1 MEMTGAQIWME
12 TMIEQGTEVIFGYPG
27 GTVLDFYEQIYQ
39 KEGRIRH
46 VLPSHEQG
54 GIHAADGYARATG
67 KTGVV
72 LATSGPGATNLVTGI
87 ATAYLDSTPL
97 IVFTGNVPSHAIGQD
112 NFQEVDIVG
121 ATLGIVKHSYRVRC
135 VEELAE
141 SIREAYTLAASGRPG
156 PVLIDI
162 PKDIQQ
168 AKTEFYPEKE
178 PVKIRRPSVSRQ
190 DEETFAKV
198 ARMMEESERPCLY
211 CGGGV
216 VASGAGKELEEL
228 SLRLDAPIC
237 FSLMGLS
244 AVPANFPGYL
254 GLSGMHGHYASTKAI
269 AEADLLIVVGARFSD
284 RAVGN
289 QQKYASKARIVHI
302 DIDAAEIDKNV
313 RTEASIIGDAK
324 AILAELLSRV
334 KGRKRPEWQRNVEG
348 MKAYG
353 KAHEAPGRGRLTP
366 YGIIDRVCAK
376 MPADTPVV
384 TDVGQHQMWV
394 AQRYAFQKP
403 RTFLTSGG
411 LGTMGFGMGAALGA
425 SLGTGKRSVLFT
437 GDGSFGMNMSE
448 LGTCVTEGLPVTVI
462 LMNNGTLG
470 MVRQLQ
476 HFFSEK
482 HYSQTTTHRK
492 TDFAALAEALGAK
505 GFKAATPE
513 EFEKALDASC
523 LEAGP
528 VLIECRI
535 DPEELV
541 YPMVP
546 PNGSVDN
553 MMLQEGEN

>member
-27 GTVLDFYEQIYQ
+27 GTVLDLYEQIYQ
-39 KEGRIRH
+39 NEGRIRH

-97 IVFTGNVPSHAIGQD
+97 IIFTGNVPSHAIGQD

-121 ATLGIVKHSYRVRC
+121 VTLGIVKHSYRVRC
-135 VEELAE
+135 VEELADT
-141 SIREAYTLAASGRPG
+141 IREAYGLAASGRPG

-168 AKTEFYPEKE
+168 ARTEFLPEKGTAKGKKAGGFGRKE
-178 PVKIRRPSVSRQ
+178 ELLSKI
-190 DEETFAKV
+190 AG
-198 ARMMEESERPCLY
+198 MMEESKKPCLY

-216 VASGAGKELEEL
+216 VSSGAGKELAEL
-228 SLRLDAPIC
+228 ALRLDAPIS

-244 AVPANFPGYL
+244 AVPSDFPGYL

-269 AEADLLIVVGARFSD
+269 AEADLLIVAGARFSD

-289 QQKYASKARIVHI
+289 QKKYGAKAQIVHI

-313 RTEASIIGDAK
+313 RTKASITGDVK
-324 AILAELLSRV
+324 EILSELLTRV
-334 KGRKRPEWQRNVEG
+334 KGSKKPEWQREIEE

-353 KAHEAPGRGRLTP
+353 AAHEASGRGALTP
-366 YGIIDRVCAK
+366 YEIIDQVCER
-376 MPADTPVV
+376 MPEDTPIV

-394 AQRYAFQKP
+394 AQRYAFRRP

-437 GDGSFGMNMSE
+437 GDGSFAMNMSE
-448 LGTCVTEGLPVTVI
+448 LGTCVTEGLPVTVV
-462 LMNNGTLG
+462 LMNNHTLG

-482 HYSQTTTHRK
+482 HYSQTTTNRK
-492 TDFAALAEALGAK
+492 TDFAALARAMGAK
-505 GFKAATPE
+505 GFAAATPE
-513 EFEKALDASC
+513 EFREALEASC
-523 LEAGP
+523 KESGP
-528 VLIECRI
+528 VLIECQV

-546 PNGSVDN
+546 PNQSVDEI
-553 MMLQEGEN
+553 MLQEEEG